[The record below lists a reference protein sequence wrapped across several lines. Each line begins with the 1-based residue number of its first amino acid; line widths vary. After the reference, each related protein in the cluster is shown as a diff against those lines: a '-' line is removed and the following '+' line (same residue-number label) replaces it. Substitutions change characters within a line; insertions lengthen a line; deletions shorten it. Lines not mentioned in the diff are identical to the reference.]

1 MDAAMRRRI
10 VLLAAGLGLLAAAA
24 HGQPAEPSHILS
36 DIVAQYESA
45 SQVWI
50 EQSAGITRTLFWTL
64 VALELA
70 VTLVTGL
77 LGFIGGS
84 AGVGKLSRA
93 LLQKIALIGLFWAF
107 ITSFPL
113 WIPKIILSFDQAGAT
128 LSATTGLQPSTILDR
143 GVLLAAILLYEMQQ
157 LGLWSSLAAIPS
169 AILVYLS
176 SLGVVVCFA
185 LIAARLV
192 ESLVKSYLVMAGAV
206 FFLGFAPFRLTAP
219 LAENYLITCVRIGV
233 QIFVQY
239 LLVAVGEAITGEW
252 IVSVM
257 SYTPDQGF
265 RLPLTILGGSI
276 VYAWLVIKVPSELAY
291 SLTAP
296 TGFLRLREA
305 LTADV

>member
-1 MDAAMRRRI
+1 MRGRI
-10 VLLAAGLGLLAAAA
+10 FLLAAGLGLLAAAA
-24 HGQPAEPSHILS
+24 QAQPSEPSHILS
-36 DIVAQYESA
+36 DIVAQYEGA
-45 SQVWI
+45 SQIWI
-50 EQSAGITRTLFWTL
+50 EQSAGITRTLFGTL

-70 VTLVTGL
+70 VTLVAAL
-77 LGFIGGS
+77 LGYIGGS

-93 LLQKIALIGLFWAF
+93 LLQKIAVIGLFWAF

-113 WIPKIILSFDQAGAT
+113 WIPKIIQSFDHAGAT
-128 LSATTGLQPSTILDR
+128 LSATAGLQPSAILDR
-143 GVLLAAILLYEMQQ
+143 GVLLAAILLYVMQQ

-176 SLGVVVCFA
+176 TLGVVVCFA

-192 ESLVKSYLVMAGAV
+192 EALVKSYLVMAGAV

-239 LLVAVGEAITGEW
+239 LLVAVGETVTGGW
-252 IVSVM
+252 TVSVM

-276 VYAWLVIKVPSELAY
+276 VYA
-291 SLTAP
+291 
-296 TGFLRLREA
+296 
-305 LTADV
+305 

>member
-1 MDAAMRRRI
+1 M
-10 VLLAAGLGLLAAAA
+10 
-24 HGQPAEPSHILS
+24 
-36 DIVAQYESA
+36 
-45 SQVWI
+45 
-50 EQSAGITRTLFWTL
+50 
-64 VALELA
+64 ALELA
-70 VTLVTGL
+70 VTLVAAL
-77 LGFIGGS
+77 LGYIGGS

-93 LLQKIALIGLFWAF
+93 LLQKIAVIGLFWAF

-113 WIPKIILSFDQAGAT
+113 WIPKIILSFDQAGST
-128 LSATTGLQPSTILDR
+128 LSATAGLQPSAILDR
-143 GVLLAAILLYEMQQ
+143 GVLLAAILLYVMQQ

-176 SLGVVVCFA
+176 TLGVVVCFA

-192 ESLVKSYLVMAGAV
+192 EALVKSYLVMAGAV

-239 LLVAVGEAITGEW
+239 LLVAVGETVTGGW

-276 VYAWLVIKVPSELAY
+276 VYAWLVIKIPSDSRLLAHGTDGIP
-291 SLTAP
+291 SSSRGSDRRCLDRRCLDRGDHARAEATGPSSRGLPESRHSSGCGGACCGRDS
-296 TGFLRLREA
+296 TGFSPPWRRLP
-305 LTADV
+305 